1 MKLPYKK
8 KLKIVT
14 SPARFN
20 NDFSITLESQIKNE
34 KDISSP
40 RDSVPVRL
48 IVVQGWV
55 EKAEDKNTNI

>member
-1 MKLPYKK
+1 MKRPYKK

-20 NDFSITLESQIKNE
+20 NDFSITLESQIKKE
-34 KDISSP
+34 KDISPP

-48 IVVQGWV
+48 IVVQGW
-55 EKAEDKNTNI
+55 EETWKKKK